1 MPKRNKISVS
11 DIKNSKYFI
20 PNEEINKFTKSQLD
34 ISWFDLESKIY
45 NLHDKVNI
53 ENKVIDVI
61 KITTSKNIKLN
72 FNKIQKQILLKWFES
87 ARLAYNTTIYYF
99 KHNKLCSF
107 YTARKEVKK
116 MLPEYIN
123 SFNEKYYVPCLIID
137 NAINDV
143 CKAYKSTIALLKKGE
158 ITHFKLKYKKF
169 TKDKQSIVLEKTTFN
184 ENINCF
190 YPTNFKKNILDF
202 KFNTIKNTINSFS
215 NENKEYYKKFLNSVI
230 EKSKKNIDLKL
241 KSSSSILKE
250 NIKCDSRLSYNR
262 LNNTF
267 ILHTPKEQII
277 KSFKKK
283 DNVCAIDPGNKT
295 FLTIFDPEGKTF
307 KICNR
312 DNNLKFNLM
321 KNIIK
326 RKEIHKYINSK
337 FTNNLLNIN
346 KEEYIKSKSKIK
358 KYYNRLTLRIQNI
371 VKELHYKSANF
382 LCKNYSTIILGKLSI
397 QGITSKEGKLQSNE
411 KLFSYAISHDKFKII
426 LKQKALKYGSKVH
439 IVCEGNT
446 SKTCGVCGTV
456 KEIKNNRIY
465 RCEVC
470 KSVIDRD
477 INGARNI
484 LIKHQHLLC

>member
-20 PNEEINKFTKSQLD
+20 PNDEVNKFTKSQLD

-45 NLHDKVNI
+45 HLHDKVEI
-53 ENKVIDVI
+53 KNKVIDEI
-61 KITTSKNIKLN
+61 KIITSKNIKLT

-87 ARLAYNTTIYYF
+87 ARLVYNATIYYF

-116 MLPEYIN
+116 MLPDYIN

-158 ITHFKLKYKKF
+158 ITHFKLRYKKY

-184 ENINCF
+184 KNINCF

-202 KFNTIKNTINSFS
+202 EFKSVKNTINSL
-215 NENKEYYKKFLNSVI
+215 ENKEYYQKFLNLVI
-230 EKSKKNIDLKL
+230 ERYKKYIDLNL

-250 NIKCDSRLSYNR
+250 NITCDSRLSYNR
-262 LNNTF
+262 LNDTF
-267 ILHTPKEQII
+267 ILHIPKERVIN
-277 KSFKKK
+277 SFKKK

-295 FLTIFDPEGKTF
+295 FLTIFDPEGKIF

-312 DNNLKFNLM
+312 DNKLKFNLM

-326 RKEIHKYINSK
+326 RKEIYNYINSK
-337 FTNNLLNIN
+337 FTNNLLNKN

-358 KYYNRLTLRIQNI
+358 KYYDRLTLRIQNM

-382 LCKNYSTIILGKLSI
+382 LCKNYSTIILGKLSVK
-397 QGITSKEGKLQSNE
+397 GITSKEGKLQPKE
-411 KLFSYAISHDKFKII
+411 KLYSYAISHDKFRTI
-426 LKQKALKYGSKVH
+426 LKQKVLKYGSTVH

-465 RCEVC
+465 KCEVC
-470 KSVIDRD
+470 NAIIDRD

-484 LIKHQHLLC
+484 LIKHQHLIC